1 MIKHSTCSKLGHTFL
16 FGFYTQYFVQFLPCF
31 TFSSAIA
38 NLKADAELWIYFF
51 WGSII
56 STYKVSLL
64 SRFD

>member
-38 NLKADAELWIYFF
+38 NLKADAEL
-51 WGSII
+51 
-56 STYKVSLL
+56 
-64 SRFD
+64 